1 MAEDFEKSRQNIE
14 KTVRDIEVTTANFK
28 PAFKNVINQIKDIN
42 VDVAKTAAD
51 LRKSSKDTFSGALA
65 SRKLLKVQREIAND
79 PELKKVSEDL
89 KSIFED
95 QKKAVEVA
103 RKKDQE
109 LVSAQEDRLKL
120 EGQLR
125 KLSIDGAR
133 DEKGKFMSQ
142 AKILEERTR
151 IAKELSDKN
160 KSIEEREQK
169 IKDTFNDDIQKLSQ
183 EEERVRNE
191 ANKKLK
197 TAAKQ
202 EGFDDFTNGLKE
214 LTGGMLDIA
223 APLDVITKKWN
234 AFKQVGGA
242 ISKGFNAIKEGGS
255 NLVDKLTKVGDDTE
269 SNQEESNKSN
279 LNLLKQREKGDKK
292 HLKEQGKVT
301 GKLSGIFNT
310 LKTIAAGFTL
320 LLIGFLAVAAV
331 IFSVPLAIYSALS
344 NLSFAGAGEVIKRA
358 VAGMG
363 QALDD
368 ATKLIGKG
376 FEKIGTA
383 LDDAMKFFKN
393 LLPKKVPPTPKTPPK
408 TTTPKVDPK
417 KATTPK
423 VDPSKTTTPKVGKVD
438 PMAEK
443 FRQQGTPKPA
453 ATPVDDV
460 AKTVVKEA
468 DEVVE
473 EVAKKSTGFFSGVK
487 GFASGL
493 VKKLPVI
500 GAVAESG
507 FDAFQQFDK
516 MEDLTKA
523 YEAGELKKIDE
534 ETGKE
539 RAYTEEEF
547 AKLQEAFQANLVGS
561 VGKGAGSFGGAAAG
575 AAAGAA
581 IGSVVPV
588 VGTFIGGL
596 VGAVAGGIMG
606 GKVGDKLA
614 TEGAELI
621 QGSEG
626 DSQALIDNAV
636 SSLQI
641 DGDAVAGATT
651 EVAEGEKASQG
662 GTAVMSTTAVTQQ
675 NVTNSQTTVTSQLSA
690 RNSDP
695 SLGRTSALA
704 T

>member
-1 MAEDFEKSRQNIE
+1 MADDFEKRNQEVQKKIE
-14 KTVRDIEVTTANFK
+14 SVNETASQLRPTFQKVIEEI
-28 PAFKNVINQIKDIN
+28 KNVN
-42 VDVAKTAAD
+42 VEVAETAAN

-65 SRKLLKVQREIAND
+65 SRKLLKVQRELAND

-89 KSIFED
+89 KTVYEE
-95 QKKAVEVA
+95 QRRALEVA
-103 RKKDQE
+103 RKKDAE
-109 LVSAQEDRLKL
+109 LISAQEDRLKL
-120 EGQLR
+120 EAQLR
-125 KLSIDGAR
+125 KLSVDGAR

-151 IAKELSDKN
+151 ISKELSDKN
-160 KSIEEREQK
+160 KEVEEREQK
-169 IKDTFNDDIQKLSQ
+169 IKDTFNNDIEKLSK
-183 EEERVRNE
+183 EEERVRSN
-191 ANKKLK
+191 ATAKLEKASK
-197 TAAKQ
+197 T
-202 EGFDDFTNGLKE
+202 EGFDNFADGLKE

-223 APLDVITKKWN
+223 KPLDMMVKKWN
-234 AFKQVGGA
+234 AVGQLANGVK
-242 ISKGFNAIKEGGS
+242 SGFNAIKEGGN
-255 NLVDKLTKVGDDTE
+255 NLVTKLMGVGEETEDNQEKTNKVSDKL
-269 SNQEESNKSN
+269 
-279 LNLLKQREKGDKK
+279 LKGREKGDKK
-292 HLKEQGKVT
+292 HLKEQEKVT
-301 GKLSGIFNT
+301 GKLSGIFGS
-310 LKTIAAGFTL
+310 LKKIAAGFSL
-320 LLIGFLAVAAV
+320 LLLGFIAVAAIILSIPIALGV
-331 IFSVPLAIYSALS
+331 ALS
-344 NLSFAGAGEVIKRA
+344 NLSFAGAGEVVKRA
-358 VAGMG
+358 VSGIG

-368 ATKLIGKG
+368 ATALIKKG
-376 FEKIGTA
+376 FEKIGSA

-393 LLPKKVPPTPKTPPK
+393 LFPKKVPPAPKTPPK
-408 TTTPKVDPK
+408 PTPKPTPKTPVDPSKAKPTTPKLD
-417 KATTPK
+417 K
-423 VDPSKTTTPKVGKVD
+423 VDPSKAKPTTP
-438 PMAEK
+438 
-443 FRQQGTPKPA
+443 TPTSA
-453 ATPVDDV
+453 ADDV

-534 ETGKE
+534 ETGEE

-547 AKLQEAFQANLVGS
+547 AKLQEAFKANLAGS

-575 AAAGAA
+575 AAVGAA

-606 GKVGDKLA
+606 GKVGDQLA

-651 EVAEGEKASQG
+651 DVAEGDKASQG
-662 GTAVMSTTAVTQQ
+662 GNAVMSTTAVTQQ

-690 RNSDP
+690 RNTDP
-695 SLGRTSALA
+695 SIGRTSALA